1 VIPAAVELAAAA
13 VADAYTLL
21 FSLLTHGFLLSLSL
35 LAPLLVL
42 LLNLLSMVNRLLRL
56 LLVLFLFV
64 TAAAI
69 SLR

>member
-1 VIPAAVELAAAA
+1 
-13 VADAYTLL
+13 LL
-21 FSLLTHGFLLSLSL
+21 GLSL

-42 LLNLLSMVNRLLRL
+42 LLNLLSVIIRLLRL

-69 SLR
+69 SLRCGIRVHAEKKGRRQERGR